1 MLYEKYIGKKNN
13 LFSSWAESVSRPN
26 LRGKTSPLQLS
37 LSTIT
42 AKWAQGASGAHLS
55 ASPLCVEPTYWGIS
69 PSNSPTRTCSSR
81 RRQSTAAARPSG
93 HLGACRHCCRATP
106 PVRMPQAALSP
117 RTTELSLRATAQ
129 RARCCACYAAM
140 VPGASRSTTPSCS
153 AHCRNLLPL
162 PCARR
167 LDAELSARARVGP
180 LHSLHL
186 PRTCHRVAA
195 SA

>member
-1 MLYEKYIGKKNN
+1 MKNTLGKRTIFSLHGPNQSADPTCEAKPAR
-13 LFSSWAESVSRPN
+13 FSSPS
-26 LRGKTSPLQLS
+26 LLS
-37 LSTIT
+37 LP
-42 AKWAQGASGAHLS
+42 SGPRVPVEPTYRLR
-55 ASPLCVEPTYWGIS
+55 PVCVKPTYWGIS

-93 HLGACRHCCRATP
+93 HLGACRDCCRATP